1 MKSHILIQFPH
12 IQEYHIGSVCVCVL
26 QKREIYWESTGKQE
40 HKDRINKL
48 NIQVF
53 DWQENDIFTFPVVVY
68 IFAPYPDT
76 YDTDKNTSIYIFVQ
90 NVVFFPLTL
99 IVQRQSCIFLNVS
112 VRPFYRCL
120 AKSLT
125 PTTHY
130 SQGDTNKKGTLKRSA
145 AKKTVP
151 TLTMDHSEVR
161 QHTHKKNTFPDCILT
176 NKVN

>member
-1 MKSHILIQFPH
+1 MC
-12 IQEYHIGSVCVCVL
+12 VCVCVL

-48 NIQVF
+48 NIQLF

-68 IFAPYPDT
+68 IFAPYPGS
-76 YDTDKNTSIYIFVQ
+76 KCC
-90 NVVFFPLTL
+90 FFPTHSYRAEAELHL
-99 IVQRQSCIFLNVS
+99 FKNVS
-112 VRPFYRCL
+112 VRPFYRCF

-130 SQGDTNKKGTLKRSA
+130 SRGDTNKKGTLKRSA

-161 QHTHKKNTFPDCILT
+161 QQHTQKKHFPWLHPYKQSKLIILYKMKIKSVRSK
-176 NKVN
+176 NSKGI

>member
-1 MKSHILIQFPH
+1 M
-12 IQEYHIGSVCVCVL
+12 CVCVL

-90 NVVFFPLTL
+90 NVVFSPLTL
-99 IVQRQSCIFLNVS
+99 IVQRQSCIFLKTFLFDLSTGALPNPWH
-112 VRPFYRCL
+112 RQL
-120 AKSLT
+120 TTAGET
-125 PTTHY
+125 PT
-130 SQGDTNKKGTLKRSA
+130 KKGL
-145 AKKTVP
+145 
-151 TLTMDHSEVR
+151 
-161 QHTHKKNTFPDCILT
+161 
-176 NKVN
+176 